1 MHYNNVDYLLF
12 VESHAISEPSWD
24 GDITYLYKS
33 NNEKVDA
40 FLLPSPLSEMV
51 FFFKVM
57 TGDKLIRSN
66 NYCTLYLFLS
76 SSCIRIIV

>member
-24 GDITYLYKS
+24 GDTTYLYKS
-33 NNEKVDA
+33 NNGKVDVI
-40 FLLPSPLSEMV
+40 LLPLSEMV

-57 TGDKLIRSN
+57 TGDKLIRSS

-76 SSCIRIIV
+76 SSWAALE